1 MTPRFRVV
9 VGGDVD
15 SEDGSGFGSVAA
27 RPAVSVGRVVGVVE
41 VVGSVVIVVIG
52 VEELYPKA
60 ASDV

>member
-15 SEDGSGFGSVAA
+15 SEDGSGLGFVAA
-27 RPAVSVGRVVGVVE
+27 RPAVLVGRVVGVVGA
-41 VVGSVVIVVIG
+41 VGSVVIVVID